1 MNLKKNLV
9 ATALVLMSASAAQ
22 AAVVNSTIYE
32 QIGGPTNVKGTTID
46 VYNITLTADS
56 VLEIDMMA
64 NESLTGSLA
73 AHPLALYDLN
83 GDGEFTV
90 MDGHMRLYKD
100 GVEFSS
106 GDDTS
111 AYSNPGNING
121 WQDGTLS
128 SRDSYML
135 ISASA
140 GNYTLYVADYNLQI
154 ADITTLFNTG
164 DTLGN
169 SQTHADY
176 RLSILAFDDFYLDDD
191 NNPVYGNELDLTV
204 SQVPVPAAAWLFGS
218 ALMGFGAVSRR
229 KRT

>member
-1 MNLKKNLV
+1 MSLKKNLV
-9 ATALVLMSASAAQ
+9 ATAIALLSASAAQ
-22 AAVVNSTIYE
+22 AAVVNGTIY
-32 QIGGPTNVKGTTID
+32 QKIGGPTNVNGTTID
-46 VYNITLTADS
+46 IYNITLTADS
-56 VLEIDMMA
+56 ILEIDMMA
-64 NESLTGSLA
+64 GESLTGSLA
-73 AHPLALYDLN
+73 THPSALYDLN

-90 MDGHMRLYKD
+90 MDGHMRLYKE
-100 GVEFSS
+100 GVEFSAA
-106 GDDTS
+106 DDTS

-135 ISASA
+135 INASA
-140 GNYTLYVADYNLQI
+140 GDYTLYVADYNLQV

-176 RLSILAFDDFYLDDD
+176 RLSILAFDDFYLDDN
-191 NNPVYGNELDLTV
+191 NNPVYGNQLDLTV

-229 KRT
+229 KRA